1 MARLHPEVVSDG
13 LGLHKVEGDLINAA
27 LKKCLSPDSAQAA
40 ATVTGHQPERFISL
54 QRLCEQTNTCVTDN

>member
-1 MARLHPEVVSDG
+1 MSDG
-13 LGLHKVEGDLINAA
+13 LGLHEVEGALINAA

-40 ATVTGHQPERFISL
+40 ATVTGDEPERFISL